1 MEKSKIVLKV
11 VVLLVAIFLV
21 SNIVLLMT
29 GGSNIY
35 ETILGLKKDEI
46 TPNNPTVSGETTND
60 NQTAESGE
68 NLEKEDFK
76 FYEVPEDERIKSI
89 MIEGM
94 EEELDCEY
102 VESSLG
108 YRFQLNKDW
117 LLISREDGID
127 YYRTDLDDLYF
138 TVEFKDINFEEE
150 KEKYKQNINEEYY
163 ILSQNRAF
171 CIEYADGKLLNQ
183 DSRTKVKWGSKM
195 KDISYI
201 EAPNGVYIIT
211 EYYPLTT
218 EIIEG
223 WRCWIEQVV
232 YPTFEILD

>member
-11 VVLLVAIFLV
+11 VVLLVAIFLI
-21 SNIVLLMT
+21 SSIVLLMT

-150 KEKYKQNINEEYY
+150 KEKYKQNIMDEYY
-163 ILSQNRAF
+163 TISQNRAF
-171 CIEYADGKLLNQ
+171 CIDYADGKLLNR
-183 DSRTKVKWGSKM
+183 DSTSGLGPKRE
-195 KDISYI
+195 DITYI
-201 EAPNGVYIIT
+201 EAQNGVYVIK
-211 EYYPLTT
+211 EYYPSTS
-218 EIIEG
+218 EIWEG
-223 WRCWIEQVV
+223 WHCWIEQVV

>member
-11 VVLLVAIFLV
+11 VVLLVAIFLI
-21 SNIVLLMT
+21 SSIVLLMT

-76 FYEVPEDERIKSI
+76 FYEVPDDKRIKSI
-89 MIEGM
+89 MLEGM

-138 TVEFKDINFEEE
+138 TVELKNINFEEE
-150 KEKYKQNINEEYY
+150 KEKYKQNIMDEYY
-163 ILSQNRAF
+163 TISQNRAF
-171 CIEYADGKLLNQ
+171 CIDYADGKLLNR
-183 DSRTKVKWGSKM
+183 DSTSGLGPKRE
-195 KDISYI
+195 DITYI
-201 EAPNGVYIIT
+201 EAQNGVYVIK
-211 EYYPLTT
+211 EYYPSTS
-218 EIIEG
+218 EIWEG
-223 WRCWIEQVV
+223 WHCWIEQVV

>member
-11 VVLLVAIFLV
+11 VVLLIVIFLV
-21 SNIVLLMT
+21 SNIVLLTT

-68 NLEKEDFK
+68 NLENEDFK
-76 FYEVPEDERIKSI
+76 FYEVPDDKRIKSI
-89 MIEGM
+89 MLEGM

-108 YRFQLNKDW
+108 YRFQQDKGGFS
-117 LLISREDGID
+117 ISREDGID
-127 YYRTDLDDLYF
+127 YYRTGLDDVYF
-138 TVEFKDINFEEE
+138 TVELKNINFEEE
-150 KEKYKQNINEEYY
+150 KEKYKQNIMDEYY
-163 ILSQNRAF
+163 TISQNRAF
-171 CIEYADGKLLNQ
+171 CIYYADGKLLNR
-183 DSRTKVKWGSKM
+183 DSTSGLGPKRE
-195 KDISYI
+195 DITYI
-201 EAPNGVYIIT
+201 EAQNGVYVIK
-211 EYYPLTT
+211 EYYPSTS
-218 EIIEG
+218 EIWEG
-223 WRCWIEQVV
+223 WCCWMGQVV